1 MVEVREARYRTPF
14 LVVAVLFILWGIFG
28 AADLPNIPYVGYL
41 TDGNNT
47 VVQVEPGSP
56 AQLAGMQVGDYI
68 TSIAGIPVEDSRALA
83 RLPRPQV
90 GDTRTLVVE
99 QRAETELAAA
109 PGRPPSRSVELTY
122 LAQPGRDL
130 TLGIAGVFIGL
141 CFVVFGLG
149 AYMRVPT
156 RSATLLALTGLC
168 LGVAFFAGPY
178 LQSFTLR
185 TIAAAIQLVII
196 IFGFAFLLH
205 FMLEFPQTKAILAKA
220 HMTKLLYAPA
230 LLMAIF
236 ALFLIILQPA
246 ATSTLNVLA
255 RSLFG
260 LFVVVYFGLA
270 LWAMIHSYV
279 KASPRQRSGYGLNFM
294 LVGVIIGLLPITI
307 AALIGVFAPRVVLP
321 GYNFYFLTLVL
332 IPFALAAAVI
342 KSERA
347 PAPAPIM

>member
-1 MVEVREARYRTPF
+1 MVEVREARYRMPF

-28 AADLPNIPYVGYL
+28 AADLPNVPYTGYL

-56 AQLAGMQVGDYI
+56 AQLAGLQVGDHI

-83 RLPRPQV
+83 RLSRPQV
-90 GDTRTLVVE
+90 GDTRTLTVE
-99 QRAETELAAA
+99 RRAETELAAA
-109 PGRPPSRSVELTY
+109 PGGPPSRTVALTY

-130 TLGIAGVFIGL
+130 TLGIAGIFIGL

-149 AYMRVPT
+149 AYLRVPT

-168 LGVAFFAGPY
+168 LGMAFFAGPY
-178 LQSFTLR
+178 LESFTLR
-185 TIAAAIQLVII
+185 TIAAAIQLVIV

-205 FMLEFPQTKAILAKA
+205 FMLEFPEPKAILAKKG
-220 HMTKLLYAPA
+220 TTTLLYAPA
-230 LLMAIF
+230 LLIALF

-246 ATSTLNVLA
+246 ATSTLNVIA

-260 LFVVVYFGLA
+260 LFLVVYFGLA

-279 KASPRQRSGYGLNFM
+279 KASPRQRSGYGLNSM
-294 LVGVIIGLLPITI
+294 LAGVIIGLLPVTI
-307 AALIGVFAPRVVLP
+307 ASLIRVLAPQLVLP
-321 GYNFYFLTLVL
+321 GFNFYFLTLVL
-332 IPFALAAAVI
+332 IPFALAAAVL